1 MKKIAVLLSGRGS
14 NFKAIYESIEN
25 KYIKNTYI
33 SVVISNKEDAKG
45 LAFAKEKGIDTIFVN
60 PKEFSSRQDYDM
72 RVADIIDSYN
82 PDLIC
87 LAGYMRIVSEK
98 FVKRFQNKLINIHPS
113 LLPSFPGLDAQK
125 QAVEYGVKF
134 SGCTVHFVDE
144 KVDHGAIILQSAV
157 EVRDDDDEDSLSSRI
172 LKEEHKLYSKA
183 VKLFLEGKL
192 QVEGRKVKIIK

>member
-1 MKKIAVLLSGRGS
+1 MKKIAILLSGRGS

-25 KYIKNTYI
+25 EYIANASI
-33 SVVISNKEDAKG
+33 AIVISNKEDAKG
-45 LAFAKEKGIDTIFVN
+45 LAFAKEKGIDAVFVN
-60 PKEFSSRQDYDM
+60 PKEFSSRFDYDM
-72 RVADIIDSYN
+72 HVADIIDSYN
-82 PDLIC
+82 TDLVC
-87 LAGYMRIVSEK
+87 LAGYMRIVSKE

-183 VKLFLEGKL
+183 VKLFLEDKL
-192 QVEGRKVKIIK
+192 KIEGRKVKILK

>member
-45 LAFAKEKGIDTIFVN
+45 LAFAKEKGIDAIFVN

>member
-25 KYIKNTYI
+25 KYITNAYI
-33 SVVISNKEDAKG
+33 AVVISNKEDAKG
-45 LAFAKEKGIDTIFVN
+45 LAFAKEKGIDAIFVN
-60 PKEFSSRQDYDM
+60 PKEYPSRQDYDM

-82 PDLIC
+82 PDLVC

-157 EVRDDDDEDSLSSRI
+157 EVGDDDDEDSLSSRI

-183 VKLFLEGKL
+183 VKLFLEDKL
-192 QVEGRKVKIIK
+192 QVEGRKVKILK

>member
-183 VKLFLEGKL
+183 VKLFLEDKL
-192 QVEGRKVKIIK
+192 KIEGRKVKILK